1 LWSSFKGRHQ
11 ETPSF
16 CFAFALLCSSPLFF
30 CRCPFLPLPV
40 FVVARFCRCPFLP
53 LPVFAVVCFTVVCFT
68 VARFAVV
75 RFCRHPERSEG
86 SLYFVFAF
94 AVAFLLVIPEGD
106 LLLHL

>member
-1 LWSSFKGRHQ
+1 LFLPLLSY
-11 ETPSF
+11 
-16 CFAFALLCSSPLFF
+16 FAVLFAVVYF
-30 CRCPFLPLPV
+30 CRCPFLPLSV
-40 FVVARFCRCPFLP
+40 FV
-53 LPVFAVVCFTVVCFT
+53 
-68 VARFAVV
+68 VV